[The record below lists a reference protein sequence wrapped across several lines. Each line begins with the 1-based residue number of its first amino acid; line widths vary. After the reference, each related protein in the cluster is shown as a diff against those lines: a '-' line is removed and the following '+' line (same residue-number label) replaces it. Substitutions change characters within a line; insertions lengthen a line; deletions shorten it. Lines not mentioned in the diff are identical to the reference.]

1 MEELGKKIRVSH
13 RVNDDALDIN
23 NLSQYGLFLSIEDK
37 NLRVAVVD
45 AKEKKCMVLED
56 YRFSGV
62 ISRQDTIQQLNTVL
76 EGHLVLRAGYWGEV
90 AVIARNGGFTHI
102 PQVYFDDSQKES
114 YLRFHPQNLENTDLY
129 SYCHPQNGLCSVFQV
144 EQEFVDWARKAYPSK
159 DIKVLHQADVFLA
172 SALKKADAAYK
183 TNIFVDI
190 ENRYMNMLIVQGE
203 QVLLYNRYYYQSPQ
217 DFVYFLLFAVDEL
230 QLDIDST
237 QTLLYGEISKDS
249 GIFNLLQKYI
259 KNVDFGHRSKEI
271 SFSYKFDDVLDHRYF
286 DLYNAY
292 ECLPKP

>member
-102 PQVYFDDSQKES
+102 PEVYFDDSQKES
-114 YLRFHPQNLENTDLY
+114 YLRFHPQNLENMDLY
-129 SYCHPQNGLCSVFQV
+129 SYCHNHNGLCSVFQA

-159 DIKVLHQADVFLA
+159 DIKVLHQADVFLT
-172 SALKKADAAYK
+172 SALKETDTTYEN
-183 TNIFVDI
+183 NIFIDI

-203 QVLLYNRYYYQSPQ
+203 RVLLYNRYYYQSPQ
-217 DFVYFLLFAVDEL
+217 DFVYFLLFAIDEL
-230 QLDIDST
+230 QLNIDST

-259 KNVDFGHRSKEI
+259 KNVNFGHRTKGI

-292 ECLPKP
+292 ECLPKL

>member
-45 AKEKKCMVLED
+45 ASEKKCMVLED

-62 ISRQDTIQQLNTVL
+62 LSRQDTIQQLNTVL

-90 AVIARNGGFTHI
+90 ALIARNGGFSHI
-102 PQVYFDDSQKES
+102 PEAYFDETQKSS
-114 YLRFHPQNLENTDLY
+114 YLHFHPDNLENMDLY
-129 SYCHPQNGLCSVFQV
+129 SYCHTNSALYSVFQV
-144 EQEFVDWARKAYPSK
+144 EQEFVDWAKKAYPSK
-159 DIKVLHQADVFLA
+159 DIKILHQADVFLA
-172 SALKKADAAYK
+172 SALKEASIDYE
-183 TNIFVDI
+183 TNIFIDI

-203 QVLLYNRYYYQSPQ
+203 RILLYNRYYYQSPQ
-217 DFVYFLLFAVDEL
+217 DFVYFLLFAMDEL
-230 QLDIDST
+230 QISVET
-237 QTLLYGEISKDS
+237 SQTLLYGEISKDS
-249 GIFNLLQKYI
+249 GIFNLLQKYV
-259 KNVDFGHRSKEI
+259 KNVDFGKRNKEI

-292 ECLPKP
+292 YCLLKP